1 MEVSLKSYKKDF
13 EYSYALGAF
22 PTIELIKTRPETVIE
37 VLVSS
42 SYREEG
48 ERNLFTLC
56 NEKGIEVKLNDRA
69 VSRLSPKENCYV
81 IGIFKKY
88 KCSLDIDKSHVA
100 LANPGNMGNLG
111 TIIRTMTGFGVK
123 NLAIIGGGADILD
136 PKAVRASMG
145 AIFHIKYEY
154 YDDIEDYRNK
164 FNNHKIY
171 TFMLDGAVPLDALK
185 INRDKPFTL
194 IFGNEATGL
203 EPKYK
208 DIGQSVVIQHS
219 NEIDSL
225 NLSIAVGI
233 SLYEFTTAFPQKNEK
248 I

>member
-1 MEVSLKSYKKDF
+1 MEASIKSYKKDF

-48 ERNLFTLC
+48 ERNLLALC
-56 NEKGIEVKLNDRA
+56 DEKGIEVKLNDRA

-81 IGIFKKY
+81 IGVFRKY
-88 KCSLDIDKSHVA
+88 KCSLGTGKAHVA

-145 AIFHIKYEY
+145 AIFRIKYEY
-154 YDDIEDYRNK
+154 YEDIESYKEK
-164 FNNHKIY
+164 FSDHKIY
-171 TFMLDGAVPLDALK
+171 TFMLDGAVPLNTLK
-185 INRDKPFTL
+185 IDRDKPFTL
-194 IFGNEATGL
+194 VFGNEATGL

-208 DIGQSVVIQHS
+208 GIGQSVVIPHS
-219 NEIDSL
+219 DEIDSL

-233 SLYEFTTAFPQKNEK
+233 SLYEFTTAFSQKN
-248 I
+248 

>member
-1 MEVSLKSYKKDF
+1 MEISLKSYKKDF

-22 PTIELIKTRPETVIE
+22 PTIELIKARPETVIE

-48 ERNLFTLC
+48 EKNLIALC
-56 NEKGIEVKLNDRA
+56 REKGIEVKLNDRA
-69 VSRLSPKENCYV
+69 VNRLSPKENCYV
-81 IGIFKKY
+81 IGVFKKY
-88 KCSLDIDKSHVA
+88 KCSLDFDKSHVA

-145 AIFHIKYEY
+145 AIFRIKYEFY
-154 YDDIEDYRNK
+154 EDAESYKKR
-164 FNNHKIY
+164 FCNHNIY
-171 TFMLDGAVPLDALK
+171 TFMLDGAAALDTLQ
-185 INRDKPFTL
+185 IDREKPFTL

-203 EPKYK
+203 EPEYK
-208 DIGQSVVIQHS
+208 DVGQSVVIRHS
-219 NEIDSL
+219 GEIDSL

-233 SLYEFTTAFPQKNEK
+233 SLYEFTKK
-248 I
+248 